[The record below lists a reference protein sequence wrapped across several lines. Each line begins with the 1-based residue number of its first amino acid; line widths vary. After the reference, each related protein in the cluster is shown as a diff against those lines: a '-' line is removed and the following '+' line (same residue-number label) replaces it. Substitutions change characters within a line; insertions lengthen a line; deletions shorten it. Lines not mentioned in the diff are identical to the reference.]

1 MGRLIYSIVAK
12 KQYLCRETRAAY
24 GPKSF
29 YMDKENSKGHPLERF
44 HHCPMCGSG
53 HFEASSEKSKK
64 CRDCGFEFFLNSA
77 AATVAI
83 IEDGQGRV
91 LVTRRANN
99 PARGTLDLPGGFC
112 DHGESAER
120 GVVREVMEETGLRV
134 TDVRYLFSLPNVYP
148 YSGLDIFTTDLFF
161 LCRVEEGTAK
171 AMDDAAE
178 LTWMRWEDL
187 RPADFGL
194 ASISQGVRLLLAKR
208 GMQA

>member
-1 MGRLIYSIVAK
+1 
-12 KQYLCRETRAAY
+12 
-24 GPKSF
+24 
-29 YMDKENSKGHPLERF
+29 MDKENSKRHPLERF

-77 AATVAI
+77 AAAVAI
-83 IEDGQGRV
+83 IEDGHGRV

-99 PARGTLDLPGGFC
+99 PAKGTLDLPGGFC

-178 LTWMRWEDL
+178 LMWIRWEDL

-194 ASISQGVRLLLAKR
+194 DSISRGVRLLLAKR

>member
-1 MGRLIYSIVAK
+1 M
-12 KQYLCRETRAAY
+12 
-24 GPKSF
+24 
-29 YMDKENSKGHPLERF
+29 
-44 HHCPMCGSG
+44 
-53 HFEASSEKSKK
+53 
-64 CRDCGFEFFLNSA
+64 
-77 AATVAI
+77 
-83 IEDGQGRV
+83 

-99 PARGTLDLPGGFC
+99 PAKGTLDLPGGFC

-178 LTWMRWEDL
+178 LMWIRWEDL

-194 ASISQGVRLLLAKR
+194 DSISRGVRLLLAKR